1 MAASKSAGRPQKDAQ
16 ALSKQQVL
24 SLALPLIQKGG
35 TEAISFRL
43 LAEQLD
49 VTPMAVKYHVGD
61 KHSMLRDLVE
71 MAFKETVDVIDGK
84 SSTERLRNILS
95 RYCARAIQHA
105 NLVRCMLDDPSLMS
119 AEIKLVTEEVRK
131 CTRHLYNGDV
141 QDTMLNLLV
150 DYTHGFGFSMAA
162 SSEITPT
169 HEDFMRSLGWVL
181 RLASKDCTK
190 V

>member
-1 MAASKSAGRPQKDAQ
+1 MAAGKGAGRPSKDAQ

-24 SLALPLIQKGG
+24 SLALSLIQKGG
-35 TEAISFRL
+35 VEAISFRL
-43 LAEQLD
+43 LAERLD

-61 KHSMLRDLVE
+61 KHSMLRELIE
-71 MAFKETVDVIDGK
+71 MAFKETVGVIHEE

-105 NLVRCMLDDPSLMS
+105 NLVRCILDDPSLMS
-119 AEIKLVTEEVRK
+119 AEIELVTEEVRK
-131 CTRHLYNGDV
+131 CTRHLNNGDA

-150 DYTHGFGFSMAA
+150 DYTHGFVFSTAA

-169 HEDFMRSLGWVL
+169 HEDFMCSLDWVL
-181 RLASKDCTK
+181 RLASKD
-190 V
+190 